1 MKTLVLILL
10 LFPVISFGQNK
21 RFVFFSDYQ
30 IDKTY
35 NGSKKE
41 GFRKATITFS
51 DPKSIT
57 VEGTDFDN
65 LPKGFMTFKFDGL
78 DAVREELIYVKRMN
92 GLDAY
97 AITSTQVG
105 NDIIYVSKRT
115 HKVGNKTYDYT
126 IMWGKTDDNNMWGT
140 PKYFTTFHCNLKK

>member
-1 MKTLVLILL
+1 MRTLALILL
-10 LFPVISFGQNK
+10 LIPVISFGQNK
-21 RFVFFSDYQ
+21 RYVFFSDYQ

-51 DPKSIT
+51 DPKLLT
-57 VEGTDFDN
+57 VEGTDFEN
-65 LPKGFMTFKFDGL
+65 LPKGYMTFKFEGL
-78 DAVREELIYVKRMN
+78 DQVREDIIFVKRTN

-97 AITSTQVG
+97 AITNTQVG
-105 NDIIYVSKRT
+105 TDIIYVSKHT

-126 IMWGKTDDNNMWGT
+126 IMWGKAEENNMWGT
-140 PKYFTTFHCNLKK
+140 PKYFTTFHCNLRE

>member
-1 MKTLVLILL
+1 MRTLFLILL
-10 LFPVISFGQNK
+10 FIPVVSFGQNK

-30 IDKTY
+30 LDKTY

-51 DPKSIT
+51 DPKLIT

-65 LPKGFMTFKFDGL
+65 LPKGYMTFKFEGL
-78 DAVREELIYVKRMN
+78 DQVKEDIIFVRRMN

-97 AITSTQVG
+97 AITNTQVG
-105 NDIIYVSKRT
+105 NDIIYVSKHT

-126 IMWGKTDDNNMWGT
+126 IMWGKTEENNMWGT
-140 PKYFTTFHCNLKK
+140 

>member
-1 MKTLVLILL
+1 MRTLVLIM
-10 LFPVISFGQNK
+10 FFVPVISFGQNK

-30 IDKTY
+30 LDKTY

-41 GFRKATITFS
+41 GFKKATITFS
-51 DPKSIT
+51 DPKLIT

-65 LPKGFMTFKFDGL
+65 LPKGFMTFKFEGL
-78 DAVREELIYVKRMN
+78 DQVKEEVIYVKRMN

-97 AITSTQVG
+97 AITNTEVG
-105 NDIIYVSKRT
+105 NDIIYVSKHT

-126 IMWGKTDDNNMWGT
+126 IMWGKTEENNMWGT
-140 PKYFTTFHCNLKK
+140 PKYFTTFHCNLRK

>member
-1 MKTLVLILL
+1 MRTLFLIM
-10 LFPVISFGQNK
+10 FFVPVISFGQNK

-30 IDKTY
+30 LDKTY

-41 GFRKATITFS
+41 GFKKATITFS
-51 DPKSIT
+51 DPKLIT

-65 LPKGFMTFKFDGL
+65 LPKGFMTFKFEGL
-78 DAVREELIYVKRMN
+78 DQVKEEVIYVKRMN

-97 AITSTQVG
+97 AITNTEVG
-105 NDIIYVSKRT
+105 YDIIYVSKHT

-126 IMWGKTDDNNMWGT
+126 IMWGKTEENNMWGT
-140 PKYFTTFHCNLKK
+140 PKYFTTFHCNLRK